1 MKKWFI
7 RTMLFLSLVIGFPFN
22 CLAQSYALLEKDIT
36 IDVPDDWYVFTRD
49 NIKNNAELE
58 SLQIQYEYMKNMF
71 ESNYAYMDAFVIY
84 DDGSSLEMFVRIK
97 ENNAIM
103 NLSNYA
109 DEEVMELSGE
119 LAKNGG
125 YSNYDVYVED
135 YKFAVSKYAQQDV
148 NLIEYYTIVNG
159 YGYTITFQ
167 KSNDYT
173 GEEEKLIESII
184 DTIEF
189 DVDEMLEEPVVDDF
203 FDRIINWCVIGV
215 LVGGGTGAVIGIIIA
230 IKNKKLKK

>member
-1 MKKWFI
+1 MI
-7 RTMLFLSLVIGFPFN
+7 LFLSLAIGFPLN
-22 CLAQSYALLEKDIT
+22 CLAQSYTLFETDIT
-36 IDVPDDWYVFTRD
+36 IDVPDSWYVFTRD
-49 NIKNNAELE
+49 NIKDNAELE

-84 DDGSSLEMFVRIK
+84 DDGSSLEMFVRVK

-103 NLSNYA
+103 NLSNYS

-119 LAKNGG
+119 LADNGG

-167 KSNDYT
+167 KLNNYT
-173 GEEEKLIESII
+173 SEEEKLIESII

-189 DVDEMLEEPVVDDF
+189 DVDETLEEPVVEDF
-203 FDRIINWCVIGV
+203 FDRIINWCLIGV
-215 LVGGGTGAVIGIIIA
+215 LVGGGFGAVVGIIIV

>member
-7 RTMLFLSLVIGFPFN
+7 RTMLFLSLVIGFPLN

-49 NIKNNAELE
+49 NIKNNVELE
-58 SLQIQYEYMKNMF
+58 SLQIQYENMKNMF

-215 LVGGGTGAVIGIIIA
+215 LVGGGTGAVIGMIIA